1 MFRILTKQKEK
12 EIRKREREKVLYQ
25 ILDNLYDFYTE
36 SYKDWMEDIT
46 YEIEVETYN
55 QKENTR
61 RAIVEIRGDV
71 VAETAG
77 RMKMDMVDFLE
88 KEIAKIEYE
97 VI

>member
-1 MFRILTKQKEK
+1 MFRILTKQQEE
-12 EIRKREREKVLYQ
+12 EIKKREREKVLYQ

-55 QKENTR
+55 QKKNTR
-61 RAIVEIRGDV
+61 RAIVKIMGDV

-77 RMKMDMVDFLE
+77 RMKMDIVDFLE
-88 KEIAKIEYE
+88 KEIKKIEYE